1 MTAYCFQFIFV
12 VATPQTVRSFP
23 VDMTW
28 LEIPAV
34 VIILSVVGIV
44 VIRAFASSR
53 VDNIG
58 LFIRR
63 SFADERKRN

>member
-1 MTAYCFQFIFV
+1 MNMTLF
-12 VATPQTVRSFP
+12 
-23 VDMTW
+23 
-28 LEIPAV
+28 EILAV

-53 VDNIG
+53 ADNIG

-63 SFADERKRN
+63 GIADERKRN